1 MMMLEGERGVF
12 LFGLYGRYWWGY
24 LMMMTPVGGGQDGG
38 TTYRM
43 AGRGRGVAGED
54 EVEKEGPMVVDGC

>member
-1 MMMLEGERGVF
+1 M
-12 LFGLYGRYWWGY
+12 
-24 LMMMTPVGGGQDGG
+24 MMMTLVGGGQDGG